1 MTESQPIALD
11 EARQALVTTEC
22 RSLATSFGALG
33 LRTHEARFD
42 NLGQAPLPRVAE
54 EFLLASRNRRYDRD
68 MQLSVAHY
76 FTDPVAVALSQ
87 VGKEVPEAPR
97 FALPQGR
104 EPEAAL
110 GDAVAGRRS
119 VRDFADTSVSLDDLA
134 TVLRYANS
142 ETAEV
147 DADLESGNQAA
158 LRLRTVPS
166 GGGLYPVEVWLG
178 ARSVPGLESGIYRYL
193 PHEDALAVHGGPDML
208 AAATAAAMEGGGA
221 DVHRAGAFFLLVA
234 QPWRSMRKYGPR
246 GMRFVFH
253 EAGGISQN
261 VHLAATGLGLGSLD
275 SSSFYDDDMDSALG
289 LDGLFR
295 TTVHLIVVGNTLR

>member
-11 EARQALVTTEC
+11 EARQALVTSEC
-22 RSLATSFGALG
+22 RSLSTSFGALG

-54 EFLLASRNRRYDRD
+54 EFLLASRNRRHDRD
-68 MQLSVAHY
+68 TQLSVAHY

-87 VGKEVPEAPR
+87 LGKEAPEAPR
-97 FALPQGR
+97 LVLPPGR
-104 EPEAAL
+104 EPEVTL
-110 GDAVAGRRS
+110 GEAVADRRS
-119 VRDFADTSVSLDDLA
+119 VRDFANTPVSLDDVA

-147 DADLESGNQAA
+147 DADLESGNQAT
-158 LRLRTVPS
+158 LRMRTVPS

-178 ARSVPGLESGIYRYL
+178 ARAVGGLAPGVYRYL
-193 PHEDALAVHGGPDML
+193 PHEDALAEHGGPDVL
-208 AAATAAAMEGGGA
+208 AAAMAAGMAGGGA
-221 DVHRAGAFFLLVA
+221 DVHQAGAFLLLVA

-253 EAGGISQN
+253 ETGGISQN
-261 VHLAATGLGLGSLD
+261 IHLAATGLGLGSLD
-275 SSSFYDDDMDSALG
+275 SSSFYDDDMDNALG

-295 TTVHLIVVGNTLR
+295 TAVHLIVVGNMLR